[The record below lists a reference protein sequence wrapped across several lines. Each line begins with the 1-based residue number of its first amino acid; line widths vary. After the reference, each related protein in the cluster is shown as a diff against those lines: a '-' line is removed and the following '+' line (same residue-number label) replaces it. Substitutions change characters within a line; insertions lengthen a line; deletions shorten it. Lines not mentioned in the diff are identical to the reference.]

1 MVDVYGVGPVTAAR
15 WVREL
20 RLTSVEQAVEFYL
33 SMPREAPPIS
43 SQSSVISTS
52 TSTSASTSRS
62 ASKGSSP
69 NAKRTRLDRSSDFY
83 SASSED
89 EDEADTSTLTSA
101 PVRSSSQSS
110 AAGVGGSSGGG
121 GQRRRALGMSANLR
135 YGLAFHEQLV
145 QPVPRARALSLVRW
159 FRELVR
165 RSLGEPNARVV
176 VAGGFRRGKP
186 QGHDIDILLTHP
198 TPGMSPSLKWTL
210 IFSVSCLLYDCVS
223 N

>member
-1 MVDVYGVGPVTAAR
+1 
-15 WVREL
+15 
-20 RLTSVEQAVEFYL
+20 
-33 SMPREAPPIS
+33 
-43 SQSSVISTS
+43 
-52 TSTSASTSRS
+52 
-62 ASKGSSP
+62 
-69 NAKRTRLDRSSDFY
+69 
-83 SASSED
+83 
-89 EDEADTSTLTSA
+89 
-101 PVRSSSQSS
+101 
-110 AAGVGGSSGGG
+110 
-121 GQRRRALGMSANLR
+121 MSANLR

-210 IFSVSCLLYDCVS
+210 IFSSLSHTYCTHTRMYFMHPYKSEHLLIVICEPALYLHTLISSKRIMTEYVAIDGNTVVWLIT
-223 N
+223 

>member
-1 MVDVYGVGPVTAAR
+1 
-15 WVREL
+15 
-20 RLTSVEQAVEFYL
+20 
-33 SMPREAPPIS
+33 
-43 SQSSVISTS
+43 
-52 TSTSASTSRS
+52 
-62 ASKGSSP
+62 
-69 NAKRTRLDRSSDFY
+69 
-83 SASSED
+83 
-89 EDEADTSTLTSA
+89 
-101 PVRSSSQSS
+101 
-110 AAGVGGSSGGG
+110 
-121 GQRRRALGMSANLR
+121 MSANLR

-145 QPVPRARALSLVRW
+145 RPVPRARALSLVRW